1 MEYNNY
7 YRYKLDGK
15 ILHFDMDRTDL
26 RRDKLAEIFTKV
38 KMEYIYKDKKMIK
51 KARNFIYRSNLS
63 LEYSHFKDKVF
74 VIKQISKMLSKN
86 NVRDLLIYDT
96 DLSLE
101 FNSILDGGIFKK
113 DFPEGSFYEKIES
126 NMNRKYLILSD
137 NIRHTSES
145 FVDLYDKDY
154 ILNFEE
160 VELLVKEFN
169 KTLLNY
175 LMDLMSYGNLELKVR
190 KSELAYF
197 MTGIYTK
204 MEENEDKL
212 FPIFDYKFLLNES
225 GLFEEITDE
234 KVIKE
239 YLVKNNFK

>member
-38 KMEYIYKDKKMIK
+38 KMEYIYKDEKMIK
-51 KARNFIYRSNLS
+51 EPRNFIYRSNLS
-63 LEYSHFKDKVF
+63 LEYSHFKDKVCE
-74 VIKQISKMLSKN
+74 IRQISKIMGKN
-86 NVRDLLIYDT
+86 YLKDLLIYDT
-96 DLSLE
+96 DISLS
-101 FNSILDGGIFKK
+101 FNSILDGAIFKK
-113 DFPEGSFYEKIES
+113 DFPEGSFHDKIES

-137 NIRHTSES
+137 NISHTSEN
-145 FVDLYDKDY
+145 FVDLNDKDY

-160 VELLVKEFN
+160 VELLIKEFN
-169 KTLLNY
+169 RTLLNY
-175 LMDLMSYGNLELKVR
+175 LMDLMSYGDLKLNVR
-190 KSELAYF
+190 KSDLAYF

-204 MEENEDKL
+204 MEEHEDKL

>member
-7 YRYKLDGK
+7 YRYKLDGE

-26 RRDKLAEIFTKV
+26 RRDKLAEIFTKMYM
-38 KMEYIYKDKKMIK
+38 KYINKDEEMIK
-51 KARNFIYRSNLS
+51 TPGNFIYRSDLS
-63 LEYSHFKDKVF
+63 LEYSHFNNKVCK
-74 VIKQISKMLSKN
+74 IRQISKIMGKN
-86 NVRDLLIYDT
+86 HVKDLLIYDT
-96 DLSLE
+96 DISLG
-101 FNSILDGGIFKK
+101 FNSILDGSIFKK
-113 DFPEGSFYEKIES
+113 DFPEGSFHDKIES
-126 NMNRKYLILSD
+126 NMNRRYLILSD
-137 NIRHTSES
+137 NISHTSES
-145 FVDLYDKDY
+145 FADLYDKDY

-160 VELLVKEFN
+160 VEFLVKEFN

-175 LMDLMSYGNLELKVR
+175 LMDLMSYGDLKLNVR

-204 MEENEDKL
+204 MEEHEDKL
-212 FPIFDYKFLLNES
+212 FSIFDYKFLLNES